1 MADMQELLTY
11 LPHKAPVAFVKEVLE
26 SEEYH
31 ARTSVAFETAPTLS
45 MMSEAGAQTSI
56 FLRLTEEKRAA
67 NILPR
72 AMGML
77 LSVKS
82 KWHQRS
88 DKTRFEIE
96 SRYVSNLDSFFMVNF
111 SVYDGETVV
120 ADGQLSV
127 VLQKA
132 GESL

>member
-1 MADMQELLTY
+1 
-11 LPHKAPVAFVKEVLE
+11 
-26 SEEYH
+26 
-31 ARTSVAFETAPTLS
+31 
-45 MMSEAGAQTSI
+45 
-56 FLRLTEEKRAA
+56 
-67 NILPR
+67 
-72 AMGML
+72 MGML
-77 LSVKS
+77 LSVKA
-82 KWHQRS
+82 KWRHKS
-88 DKTRFEIE
+88 DKTSFEIE

>member
-1 MADMQELLTY
+1 MVDKQELLTY
-11 LPHKAPVAFVKEVLE
+11 LPHKKPVAFVKEVLE
-26 SEEYH
+26 SEEYR
-31 ARTSVAFETAPTLS
+31 ARTLVAFETPPTLS

-56 FLRLTEEKRAA
+56 FLQLTEEKKAA

-77 LSVKS
+77 LSVKA
-82 KWHQRS
+82 KWRHKS
-88 DKTRFEIE
+88 DKTSFEIE

>member
-1 MADMQELLTY
+1 MAEMPELMSY

-31 ARTSVAFETAPTLS
+31 ARTSVAFETVPTLS

-56 FLRLTEEKRAA
+56 FLRLTEEKKAA

-77 LSVKS
+77 LSVKA